1 MGDVPKHRDGL
12 ASELTRS
19 KVGGKVEGVD
29 IVYSILECSQG
40 FSPLMRGGLRPKM
53 DSKIFRMVRDVN
65 TLPVRAHLGQ
75 PLPYSSTITLI
86 TLEGGKNNDAF
97 CRLCLRYTSDY
108 AADPLCVG
116 PCGRRIYPK
125 KSISLHPTLLV
136 YPLYPS

>member
-1 MGDVPKHRDGL
+1 MPRHSDPVSPIRRRNKLCDVPKHRDGL

-65 TLPVRAHLGQ
+65 TLPVRAHLRQ
-75 PLPYSSTITLI
+75 PFPNSRAITII
-86 TLEGGKNNDAF
+86 TLEGGKHKYTF
-97 CRLCLRYTSDY
+97 CRFERKTRDLAKVLKQF
-108 AADPLCVG
+108 VQ
-116 PCGRRIYPK
+116 
-125 KSISLHPTLLV
+125 SIDVL
-136 YPLYPS
+136 